1 MQRPSSPFKA
11 FNGRFT
17 DGPEYDESR
26 YAKALA
32 DEQNMQLYITDIGEQ
47 DFVDNISKDK
57 FIIQPNLTTES
68 TLYKIPMILRHGE
81 TDTLTL
87 IEYADETNLHI

>member
-1 MQRPSSPFKA
+1 MSKGDLKSSKS
-11 FNGRFT
+11 GMS
-17 DGPEYDESR
+17 G
-26 YAKALA
+26 
-32 DEQNMQLYITDIGEQ
+32 
-47 DFVDNISKDK
+47 ISKDK

-87 IEYADETNLHI
+87 IEYADETNLQTSEIKLPANLQAPRLSLQNLNEYQVLE